1 MNLIELVSEHNKEDV
16 IALWLAHP
24 HRKTSVDGDI
34 QHYHLL
40 DDLHYI
46 VITISFLAD
55 NIAVALLTVNSNR
68 LMQKEQY
75 PSHLLGEESRRYI
88 EFANQNQF
96 VDQSCLYYVSRIK
109 LIAYLSFIYDY
120 NSQLFLDLIKQIE
133 EEKK

>member
-1 MNLIELVSEHNKEDV
+1 MNLLDLVSEHNKEDV

-46 VITISFLAD
+46 IITISSLAD
-55 NIAVALLTVNSNR
+55 NIAVALLTINSNR
-68 LMQKEQY
+68 LMRKEQY
-75 PSHLLGEESRRYI
+75 PVPLLGAESNRYI
-88 EFANQNQF
+88 EYASRNKF
-96 VDQSCLYYVSRIK
+96 VDQSCLYYVSRIE

-120 NSQLFLDLIKQIE
+120 NSQLFLDRIQQIK